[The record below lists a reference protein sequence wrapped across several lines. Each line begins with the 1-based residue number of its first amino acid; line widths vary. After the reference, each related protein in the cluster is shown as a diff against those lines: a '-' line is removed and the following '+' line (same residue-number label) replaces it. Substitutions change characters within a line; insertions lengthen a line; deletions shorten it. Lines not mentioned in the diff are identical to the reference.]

1 MLQGNERIKLA
12 KVYAAKNVAKN
23 ALLDTFLG
31 IEPGLEL
38 MMTKGGSISRAMG
51 WKTFDNYV

>member
-38 MMTKGGSISRAMG
+38 MMTKGGSISRGMG
-51 WKTFDNYV
+51 